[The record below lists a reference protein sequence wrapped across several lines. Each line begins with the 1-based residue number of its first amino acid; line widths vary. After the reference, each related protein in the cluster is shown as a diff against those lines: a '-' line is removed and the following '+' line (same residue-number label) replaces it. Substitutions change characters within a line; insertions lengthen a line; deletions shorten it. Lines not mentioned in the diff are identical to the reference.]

1 MKQNERLLV
10 YAVTGFLA
18 IVLLVAVLFG
28 PNGNDAA
35 AKTGGVEPA
44 KVAGAGK
51 TDGVRGLGEILG
63 QNDAGKG
70 PSAPKEP
77 KSDGSNPS
85 NAGKP
90 THSGGGSV
98 ADVLSP
104 ADVLRP
110 GQVSPQQPLVANERP
125 LLAMD
130 LVAQQLGPSRRDR
143 SVRMVRAKSGDSL
156 EMLVRRWCGARDP
169 FLEEAKSLN
178 EDLVV
183 LRVGQEVCV
192 PWVDDEV
199 VLSAYEAQKPK
210 MLVSAPVGGTVPAA
224 APGGSSTGS
233 STGSTPG
240 STPAVQPRP
249 TFAEPGTQRG
259 EAAKTTPAGVTTE
272 YTVKA
277 GDALWKIAERT
288 YGKQN
293 AGRMVP
299 EIRKANPDL
308 GETLKIGQKLLL
320 PAK

>member
-28 PNGNDAA
+28 PNGTDAA
-35 AKTGGVEPA
+35 AKVGGVDPA
-44 KVAGAGK
+44 KMAGDGK

-63 QNDAGKG
+63 QNDASKG
-70 PSAPKEP
+70 PSAPSAQKEP
-77 KSDGSNPS
+77 KSDGSNPA

-90 THSGGGSV
+90 TGSAAGSV
-98 ADVLSP
+98 ADVLTP

-110 GQVSPQQPLVANERP
+110 GQVSSQQPLVANERP

-199 VLSAYEAQKPK
+199 VLAAYEAQKPK
-210 MLVSAPVGGTVPAA
+210 MLVSAPAPAA
-224 APGGSSTGS
+224 AMGPAGA
-233 STGSTPG
+233 TPD
-240 STPAVQPRP
+240 TPAVQPRP
-249 TFAEPGTQRG
+249 TFAEPGNLRG